1 MSEVTISKLLHDLQ
15 AVVEDAESL
24 FSATANETGDRVRE
38 VRDQAEAA
46 IGRARERLAGLE
58 EQLTDGAQ
66 AAMHEADDYVH
77 EHPWL
82 AVGIA
87 AGIGFLAGL
96 LTARR

>member
-1 MSEVTISKLLHDLQ
+1 MSEATMSKLLHDLQ

-24 FSATANETGDRVRE
+24 LSATASETGDRVRE
-38 VRDQAEAA
+38 VRGQAEAA

-58 EQLTDGAQ
+58 ERLTDGAQ
-66 AAMHEADDYVH
+66 AAVQEADDYVH

-82 AVGIA
+82 AVGVA

>member
-1 MSEVTISKLLHDLQ
+1 MPEATMSKLLHDLQ
-15 AVVEDAESL
+15 AVVEDAEHL
-24 FSATANETGDRVRE
+24 LSATANETGERVRE

-58 EQLTDGAQ
+58 EQLTDSAKV
-66 AAMHEADDYVH
+66 AVHEADDYVH

-87 AGIGFLAGL
+87 AGVGFLAGL